1 RAAAAAAAA
10 GGARARRARARL
22 RPGTLLL
29 GGMQGHWGDGISL
42 SSGIVAVRQYKQPR
56 TRADPL
62 REVPTE
68 EEFSTDVKK
77 VVSTKPVARCKWLT
91 RGMEY
96 AGTGRIAATVLY
108 DIVTH
113 PKFSSGF
120 NSDLRTS
127 MAQMLKAN
135 MHLFSQKQQRAL
147 LAAFVPADKADKGDK
162 KRSRSRARRRSAAAA
177 AAAPRAGTAAPAAS
191 AARTAAAAPRAAAAA
206 RRAAEAQEAEALALR
221 GDRRRRRPRRS
232 RASRRRARRRA
243 LRPRPRRPPATCPSS
258 SCRRSHAQTGLA
270 KAPPRARRRRPSRR
284 RPR

>member
-162 KRSRSRARRRSAAAA
+162 KRSRSRARKKRSRSRGRAKGRDRSASRQRSQNSSGSASRSRSREEPPKRKRRKPSPSEESSSSSSAAKPGVA
-177 AAAPRAGTAAPAAS
+177 EKSAEAGAEAPPAPASSHVPVFIVPKISRPDRLSKGPS
-191 AARTAAAAPRAAAAA
+191 A
-206 RRAAEAQEAEALALR
+206 
-221 GDRRRRRPRRS
+221 
-232 RASRRRARRRA
+232 
-243 LRPRPRRPPATCPSS
+243 RPPPP
-258 SCRRSHAQTGLA
+258 AQP
-270 KAPPRARRRRPSRR
+270 APPAE
-284 RPR
+284 